1 MTLPNDPPPPYNT
14 GIPEPETNI
23 AEAQTLFQNN
33 FTRLFEVF
41 ATDHVS
47 LDSSSNAGN
56 HNVIQLVEL
65 PSPESTQSQE
75 IAIYSKKVEGQTDQ
89 LFMRYQG
96 NGKEF
101 QITEYQ
107 IYSIVPTDKQEA
119 YFTFL
124 PGKIIVYFGKVFS
137 VGTTSFPIDIN
148 PPVTRVIS
156 GVNIGVSADAVG
168 FNIPQPNVS
177 LQYPVNG
184 FYNQIVLTAAPTAM
198 LNNFYLFFGN
208 I

>member
-33 FTRLFEVF
+33 FLRLFEAF
-41 ATDHVS
+41 SKDHVS
-47 LDSSSNAGN
+47 LNELNNAGN
-56 HNVIQLVEL
+56 HNVIQLIEL
-65 PSPESTQSQE
+65 PSPEATQSLE
-75 IAIYSKKVEGQTDQ
+75 IAIYSKKVENQTDQ

-107 IYSIVPTDKQEA
+107 IYSIVPTNKQEA

-124 PGKIIVYFGKVFS
+124 PGKVIVYFGRVFS
-137 VGTTSFPIDIN
+137 TGTTSFPIDIN
-148 PPVTRVIS
+148 PPVTKNIS
-156 GVNIGVSADAVG
+156 GVNLGGIGTVA
-168 FNIPQPNVS
+168 PQPNVQ
-177 LQYPVNG
+177 LQMPVNG
-184 FYNQIVLTAAPTAM
+184 FYTQIKLISKVAM
-198 LNNFYLFFGN
+198 PDQFYLFFGN

>member
-14 GIPEPETNI
+14 QIPTEETTI
-23 AEAQTLFQNN
+23 ADAQTLFQNN
-33 FTRLFEVF
+33 FTRLFEAF

-47 LDSSSNAGN
+47 LNQVSNPGN

-65 PSPESTQSQE
+65 PTSEATQSQE

-89 LFMRYQG
+89 LFMRYQA

-107 IYSIVPTDKQEA
+107 IYSIVPTNKQEA

-124 PGKIIVYFGKVFS
+124 PGKIIIYFGRVFS
-137 VGTTSFPIDIN
+137 AGTTTFNIDIN
-148 PPVTRVIS
+148 PPVTQNIS
-156 GVNIGVSADAVG
+156 GVNIGGIGSIA
-168 FNIPQPNVS
+168 PQPNVQ
-177 LQYPVNG
+177 LQFPVNG
-184 FYNQIVLTAAPTAM
+184 FYNQMTLKSASSMVD
-198 LNNFYLFFGN
+198 NFYLFFGN
-208 I
+208 L